1 MPKADLAAYTGREQA
16 YVKHYLLEKYLAPLV
31 YKVGSKWD
39 SIVYIDAFSGPWR
52 TTRKDYA
59 DSSFAIAIET
69 LREARAGLME
79 RGRKLRIES
88 ILVEEDKSAF
98 AALESFAA
106 TQASEGFGVRALCG
120 AFVEQI
126 PAINRII
133 REKVPNPFKFVFL
146 DPKGWTDIPMR
157 NMQDF
162 LRGRSHEVLINLMTR
177 HIIRFL
183 EEEDRAESYNKL
195 FGRNEVL
202 DSLKTIP
209 RENNERAEQ
218 AVREYCRSLKQL
230 CAFKYHVSS
239 AVILDPDQESVKYY
253 LVYATND
260 FHGIDVFKAAERAA
274 AQIQDEIRYSGRRS
288 ETEQTEMFL
297 AEGLQQSR
305 LASQLYSRYR
315 SKART
320 RVIEMLCESRASR
333 GVEYTE
339 LYCEAMAFPLVGP
352 DDLVKW
358 LRDLE
363 PHIRLV
369 LTGTSKRKKP
379 SPGEDDRVVI
389 VDRVALER
397 RIRT

>member
-1 MPKADLAAYTGREQA
+1 MRKADLAAYTGREQA
-16 YVKHYLLEKYLAPLV
+16 YIKHYLLEKYLAPFM

-39 SIVYIDAFSGPWR
+39 SIVYIDAFSGPWQ

-88 ILVEEDKSAF
+88 ILVEEDKGAF

-106 TQASEGFGVRALCG
+106 TQTTEGFGVRALCG

-133 REKVPNPFKFVFL
+133 REKAPNPFKFVFL

-162 LRGRSHEVLINLMTR
+162 LKGRSREVLINLMTR

-230 CAFKYHVSS
+230 CAFKYVSS
-239 AVILDPDQESVKYY
+239 AVILEPNQESVKYY

-274 AQIQDEIRYSGRRS
+274 AQIQDEIRYSGRRN
-288 ETEQTEMFL
+288 ETPQTEMFL
-297 AEGLQQSR
+297 AGGSQQSR
-305 LASQLYSRYR
+305 LASQLYSRY
-315 SKART
+315 
-320 RVIEMLCESRASR
+320 
-333 GVEYTE
+333 
-339 LYCEAMAFPLVGP
+339 
-352 DDLVKW
+352 
-358 LRDLE
+358 
-363 PHIRLV
+363 
-369 LTGTSKRKKP
+369 
-379 SPGEDDRVVI
+379 
-389 VDRVALER
+389 
-397 RIRT
+397 

>member
-16 YVKHYLLEKYLAPLV
+16 YIKHYLLEKYLAPLV

-39 SIVYIDAFSGPWR
+39 SIVYIDAFSGPWQ

-88 ILVEEDKSAF
+88 ILVEEDKGAF

-106 TQASEGFGVRALCG
+106 TQTTEGFGVRALCG
-120 AFVEQI
+120 DFVEQI

-133 REKVPNPFKFVFL
+133 REKAPNPFKFVFL

-162 LRGRSHEVLINLMTR
+162 LKGRSGEVLINLMTR

-230 CAFKYHVSS
+230 CAFKYVSS
-239 AVILDPDQESVKYY
+239 AVILEPDQESVKYY

-288 ETEQTEMFL
+288 EIQQTEMFL
-297 AEGLQQSR
+297 AGGSQQSR

-315 SKART
+315 SKALT
-320 RVIEMLCESRASR
+320 KVLEMLCESRASR

-363 PHIRLV
+363 PYIQLA
-369 LTGTSKRKKP
+369 LKGTSKRKKP
-379 SPGEDDRVVI
+379 SPGEDDRIVI
-389 VDRVALER
+389 VDRAALER
-397 RIRT
+397 RVRP